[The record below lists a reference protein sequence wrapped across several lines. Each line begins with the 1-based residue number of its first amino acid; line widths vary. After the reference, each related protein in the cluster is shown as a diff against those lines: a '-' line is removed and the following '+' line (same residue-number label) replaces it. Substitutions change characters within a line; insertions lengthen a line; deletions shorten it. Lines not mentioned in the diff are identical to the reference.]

1 MNRFQPGIKFKTV
14 DDFLEYL
21 PDLEREIVEALRE
34 LIFSCLPDI
43 EERLAYNVPFYYARK
58 RLFFI
63 WPSSIPWGGI
73 KTGVHLGFTRGR
85 ELTDPDGILHASKG
99 KTMAGIRFHSTND
112 IPIDGIRTLIFE
124 AAYLDN
130 PKGTFGTFRQ

>member
-1 MNRFQPGIKFKTV
+1 MNRFQPGIKFKSV
-14 DDFLEYL
+14 EDFLEYL
-21 PDLEREIVEALRE
+21 PDPEREIVDALRE

-73 KTGVHLGFTRGR
+73 KEGVYLGFVRGS
-85 ELTDPDGILHASKG
+85 ELTDPHEILRVEKG
-99 KTMAGIRFHSTND
+99 KTMAGVTFHSKHD
-112 IPIDGIRTLIFE
+112 LSIEVIRPLIVE
-124 AAYLDN
+124 AAFLDN

>member
-1 MNRFQPGIKFKTV
+1 MNPFQPGIKFKSV

-21 PDLEREIVEALRE
+21 PKPERAIVDALRE

-73 KTGVHLGFTRGR
+73 KEGVQLGFVRGS
-85 ELTDPDGILHASKG
+85 ELADPHGVLGLEKG
-99 KTMAGIRFHSTND
+99 KTMAGITFHSTGE
-112 IPIDGIRTLIFE
+112 IPVEAIRTLIFE

-130 PKGTFGTFRQ
+130 PKGTFGTFKE